1 MDFNKNQFQNS
12 IDIING
18 VGSNPS
24 EYVRHYSDFLW
35 NTVGFLVF
43 QNGVA
48 NTLSGGGTDL
58 GGRPGQVNLT
68 TGTSSGGEGRIGSIA
83 VAPVLLT
90 SGFAKFE
97 TSVFL
102 PVLSVAAQEFE
113 VNSGFT
119 VGNKDVVAGVFFY
132 YNAVF
137 RGLNWHCNVRNF
149 GVDNIV
155 DSGVVVNANT
165 WYRLTVIASST
176 SARFF
181 IDGNLV
187 FTANTGIPTVAL
199 SPIVNI
205 AKWTGTAARTTQ
217 VDYVDLT
224 YKLGTKR

>member
-24 EYVRHYSDFLW
+24 EYARHYSDFLCS
-35 NTVGFLVF
+35 TVGFQVF
-43 QNGVA
+43 LNGVA
-48 NTLSGGGTDL
+48 NTTLGGGTDL
-58 GGRPGQVNLT
+58 GGRPGQVILT
-68 TGTSSGGEGRIGSIA
+68 TGTSSGGEGRIGSTITT
-83 VAPVLLT
+83 PVLLT

-119 VGNKDVVAGVFFY
+119 VGNRDVAAGVFFY

-137 RGLNWHCNVRNF
+137 RGLNWHCSIRNF
-149 GVDNIV
+149 GVDNII
-155 DSGVVVNANT
+155 DSGVVVNINT
-165 WYRLTVIASST
+165 WYKLTVIASSS

-181 IDGNLV
+181 INGNLISTV
-187 FTANTGIPTVAL
+187 NTGIPTAAL

-205 AKWTGTAARTTQ
+205 AKWAGTTARTMQ
-217 VDYVDLT
+217 VDYVDLG
-224 YKLGTKR
+224 YKFSTKR